1 VRKPKP
7 HLTPVEEDAVILVVE
22 DSDDDL
28 LLFKRALLATRL
40 SFEVRSVETCSE
52 ARDYLLGTGRFV
64 DRAAFPFP
72 KLIMADNCRAPFS
85 TAEFLR
91 WLRGHPECRVIPIV
105 MLSGSRDPKLV
116 EIAYQL
122 GIHSFFEKPTNH
134 LALQSLLKMILEY
147 WAAALVPDPQECEP
161 SSRAFCAEPDMG

>member
-1 VRKPKP
+1 M
-7 HLTPVEEDAVILVVE
+7 VEEDAVILLVE

-28 LLFKRALLATRL
+28 LLFKRALLATGL
-40 SFEVRSVETCSE
+40 PFQVRSAETCSE
-52 ARDYLLGTGRFV
+52 ARDYVLGAGQFA

-72 KLIMADNCRAPFS
+72 KLIIADNCRAPFS

-116 EIAYQL
+116 EVAYDL
-122 GIHSFFEKPTNH
+122 GIHSFFEKPNNH
-134 LALQSLLKMILEY
+134 VALQSLLKMVLEY
-147 WAAALVPDPQECEP
+147 WAAALVPDPRECEP
-161 SSRAFCAEPDMG
+161 A